1 MKRLEKRIGIFGLIA
16 LTAFFLSSFGFSV
29 YAAEGKTA
37 FVDVAKVFD
46 GYEKTKDQDKVL
58 AESGEKK
65 QQERESKVQEIRR
78 LKDELALLSDK
89 NKEEKQLAIDEKVK
103 TLQEFDAA
111 AGKEL
116 REKRD
121 GAVKEI
127 LKDIDDVIK
136 DYGTK
141 KGYDF
146 IFNERA
152 MVFRSDKFDV
162 TNEVLTE
169 LNSRLKAPA
178 KK

>member
-1 MKRLEKRIGIFGLIA
+1 MKKSGKGVGVFGLLVLA
-16 LTAFFLSSFGFSV
+16 AFFVSV
-29 YAAEGKTA
+29 AGGSAYAAESKIA

-46 GYEKTKDQDKVL
+46 GYEKTKAQDKVL
-58 AESGEKK
+58 ADAGEKK
-65 QQERESKVQEIRR
+65 QQERETKVQEIRR

-103 TLQEFDAA
+103 SLQEFDAI

-127 LKDIDDVIK
+127 LKDIDDLIK
-136 DYGTK
+136 DYGSK
-141 KGYDF
+141 KAFDF

-152 MVFRSDKFDV
+152 MVYRNDKFDV
-162 TNEVLTE
+162 TNEILTE
-169 LNSRLKAPA
+169 LNSKLKAPA